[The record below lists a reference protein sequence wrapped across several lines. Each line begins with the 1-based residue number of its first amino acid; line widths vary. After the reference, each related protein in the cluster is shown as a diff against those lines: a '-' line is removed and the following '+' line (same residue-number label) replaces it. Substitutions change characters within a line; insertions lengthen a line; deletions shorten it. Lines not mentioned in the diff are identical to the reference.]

1 MTKSRIK
8 HVFKYAALLIALV
21 SLAAAIIIFPERYVL
36 TCFTG
41 FAMWAECVLPSLFP
55 FMVITLILVKTGLA
69 EKASLP
75 LRRVTGIFHL
85 PPASVACFL
94 LSVLSG
100 YPAGS
105 RVLSEFY
112 ENGSLTK
119 TDCQKLS
126 YLCSTSGPLFI
137 IGSVGFK
144 MFGDKIIGLKILAA
158 HLLSVIITSLII
170 ALLSKS
176 GKNNSSARK
185 PADKNVLYNCFY
197 GAVVAVA
204 VAGGFIAF
212 FCVTAQIFS
221 DFNLLRPLELFL
233 NLFTDEKLSSAVC
246 TGLIEPT
253 TGCRAIAALSNERL
267 AVAFAGFLI
276 TFGGASIILQQL
288 SYLLNCGVK
297 PLKFITVKL
306 IQAAICFTFLLL
318 IA

>member
-1 MTKSRIK
+1 MTKSR
-8 HVFKYAALLIALV
+8 FKRLLKYSALFFALV
-21 SLAAAIIIFPERYVL
+21 ALAAAIIIFPERYVL

-75 LRRVTGIFHL
+75 LRRVTGLFRL
-85 PPASVACFL
+85 PPASAACFL
-94 LSVLSG
+94 LSALSG

-112 ENGSLTK
+112 DGGSLTK
-119 TDCQKLS
+119 SDCQKLS

-158 HLLSVIITSLII
+158 HLLSVIITSLVI

-176 GKNNSSARK
+176 GKSGSPARK
-185 PADKNVLYNCFY
+185 APDKNVLYNSFY
-197 GAVVAVA
+197 GAVIAVA

-221 DFNLLRPLELFL
+221 DFNLLKPLQLLL
-233 NLFTDEKLSSAVC
+233 NLFMDEKLSSAIC

-253 TGCRAIAALSNERL
+253 TGCRAIAALSGEKL
-267 AVAFAGFLI
+267 AVALAGFLI
-276 TFGGASIILQQL
+276 TFGGVSIILQQL
-288 SYLLNCGVK
+288 SYLLNCGVN
-297 PLKFITVKL
+297 PFKFVAVKL
-306 IQAAICFTFLLL
+306 IQAAICFVFLLL
-318 IA
+318 TA

>member
-1 MTKSRIK
+1 MTKSRFK
-8 HVFKYAALLIALV
+8 HVLKYAALFFTLA

-75 LRRVTGIFHL
+75 LRRVTGLFRL
-85 PPASVACFL
+85 PPSSAACFL
-94 LSVLSG
+94 LSILSG

-105 RVLSEFY
+105 RVLNEFY
-112 ENGSLTK
+112 DNGSLTK
-119 TDCQKLS
+119 ADCQKLS

-158 HLLSVIITSLII
+158 HLLSVIITSLVL
-170 ALLSKS
+170 ALISKS
-176 GKNNSSARK
+176 GKNNAYVRK
-185 PADKNVLYNCFY
+185 APDKNVLYNCFY
-197 GAVVAVA
+197 GAVTAVA

-212 FCVTAQIFS
+212 FCVAAQIFS
-221 DFNLLRPLELFL
+221 DFNILRPLELLL

-253 TGCRAIAALSNERL
+253 AGCRAVAALSNGKL

-276 TFGGASIILQQL
+276 TFGGVSIILQQL

-297 PLKFITVKL
+297 PFKFIAVKFV
-306 IQAAICFTFLLL
+306 QAAICFSFLLL
-318 IA
+318 VA